1 MQRDNNDTFLDLPY
15 RTDDPRSGGSVYWST
30 GGAPFWQSDGNR
42 DFVFATH
49 VTSPDTTPPA
59 APEISSPADGAPT
72 PGAAP

>member
-15 RTDDPRSGGSVYWST
+15 WTDDPRSGGSVYWST

-42 DFVFATH
+42 DFVFVTH